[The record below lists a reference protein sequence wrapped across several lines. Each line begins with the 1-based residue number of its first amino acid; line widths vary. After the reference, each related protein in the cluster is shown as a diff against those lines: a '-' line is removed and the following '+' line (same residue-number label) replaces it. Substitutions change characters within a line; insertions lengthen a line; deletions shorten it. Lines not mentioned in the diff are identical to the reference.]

1 MLVPKGK
8 RPWRGCCK
16 STAGKSTRSMPTTT
30 AWCTALWRRLRLQR
44 VNFYLAMSTYYVSLH
59 RKETA
64 IRKVYGATG
73 SDELQ
78 RNVFRYLRI
87 VMVASIFGL
96 AISVLINSVIIQSY
110 SYRLSFTFWVY
121 LLALV
126 LIMGTAFVSVYF
138 QARSIAMNNPSYFIR
153 DE

>member
-1 MLVPKGK
+1 MLLARYTNWNWPC
-8 RPWRGCCK
+8 R
-16 STAGKSTRSMPTTT
+16 
-30 AWCTALWRRLRLQR
+30 ALWRRLRLQR

>member
-1 MLVPKGK
+1 MMAVFTILALVL
-8 RPWRGCCK
+8 
-16 STAGKSTRSMPTTT
+16 TAMGLM
-30 AWCTALWRRLRLQR
+30 
-44 VNFYLAMSTYYVSLH
+44 AMSTYYVSLH

-73 SDELQ
+73 NDELQ
-78 RNVFRYLRI
+78 RNVIRYLRI
-87 VMVASIFGL
+87 VIIASILGL
-96 AISVLINSVIIQSY
+96 AVSVLINSAIIQSY

-126 LIMGTAFVSVYF
+126 LIMGTAFISVYF
-138 QARSIAMNNPSYFIR
+138 QARSVAMNNPAYFIR

>member
-1 MLVPKGK
+1 MVAVFTILALVL
-8 RPWRGCCK
+8 
-16 STAGKSTRSMPTTT
+16 
-30 AWCTALWRRLRLQR
+30 TALGLI
-44 VNFYLAMSTYYVSLH
+44 AMSTYYVSLH

-73 SDELQ
+73 NDELQ
-78 RNVFRYLRI
+78 RNVIRYLRI
-87 VMVASIFGL
+87 VMIASILGL
-96 AISVLINSVIIQSY
+96 AVSVLINSAIIQSY

-126 LIMGTAFVSVYF
+126 LIMGTAFISVYF
-138 QARSIAMNNPSYFIR
+138 QARSVAMNNPAYFIR

>member
-1 MLVPKGK
+1 MVAVFTILALVL
-8 RPWRGCCK
+8 
-16 STAGKSTRSMPTTT
+16 
-30 AWCTALWRRLRLQR
+30 TALGLM
-44 VNFYLAMSTYYVSLH
+44 AMSTYYVSLH

-73 SDELQ
+73 NDELQ
-78 RNVFRYLRI
+78 RNVIRYLRI
-87 VMVASIFGL
+87 VMIASILGL
-96 AISVLINSVIIQSY
+96 AVSVLINSAIIQSY

-126 LIMGTAFVSVYF
+126 LIMGTAFISVYF
-138 QARSIAMNNPSYFIR
+138 QARSVAMNNPAYFIR

>member
-1 MLVPKGK
+1 
-8 RPWRGCCK
+8 
-16 STAGKSTRSMPTTT
+16 
-30 AWCTALWRRLRLQR
+30 
-44 VNFYLAMSTYYVSLH
+44 MSTYYVSLH

-126 LIMGTAFVSVYF
+126 LIMGTAFISVYF

>member
-1 MLVPKGK
+1 MVAVFTILALVL
-8 RPWRGCCK
+8 
-16 STAGKSTRSMPTTT
+16 
-30 AWCTALWRRLRLQR
+30 TALGLM
-44 VNFYLAMSTYYVSLH
+44 AMSTYYVSLH

-73 SDELQ
+73 NDELQ
-78 RNVFRYLRI
+78 RNVIRYLRI
-87 VMVASIFGL
+87 VMIASILGL
-96 AISVLINSVIIQSY
+96 TVSVLINSAIIQSY

-126 LIMGTAFVSVYF
+126 LIMGTAFISVYF
-138 QARSIAMNNPSYFIR
+138 QARSVAMNNPAYFIR

>member
-1 MLVPKGK
+1 MVAVFTILALVL
-8 RPWRGCCK
+8 
-16 STAGKSTRSMPTTT
+16 
-30 AWCTALWRRLRLQR
+30 TALGLI
-44 VNFYLAMSTYYVSLH
+44 AMSTYYVSLH

-73 SDELQ
+73 YDELQ
-78 RNVFRYLRI
+78 RNVIRYLRI
-87 VMVASIFGL
+87 VMIASILGL
-96 AISVLINSVIIQSY
+96 AVSVLINSAIIQSY

-126 LIMGTAFVSVYF
+126 LIMGTAFISVYF
-138 QARSIAMNNPSYFIR
+138 QARSVAMNNPAYFIR